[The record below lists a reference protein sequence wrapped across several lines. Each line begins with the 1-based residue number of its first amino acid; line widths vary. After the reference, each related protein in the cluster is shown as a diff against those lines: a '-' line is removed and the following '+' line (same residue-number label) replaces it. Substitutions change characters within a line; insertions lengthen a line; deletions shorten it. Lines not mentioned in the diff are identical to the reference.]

1 MKLIDKLTK
10 YLLIILLA
18 ITVVGNLMMAII
30 NPEAYL
36 MASKLEGSSAKIYLS
51 LNLMIALLFIYAVN
65 RIGRIIWSILLT
77 IFFGFH
83 LINSIITSITFFGN
97 LSISG
102 ISLIGVIISMVEVF
116 RALALR

>member
-1 MKLIDKLTK
+1 MKLIDKLAK

-18 ITVVGNLMMAII
+18 ITVAGDLMTAVI

-36 MASKLEGSSAKIYLS
+36 MISKLEGLSAQIYLS
-51 LNLMIALLFIYAVN
+51 LNLMIALLFMYAAIKVKY
-65 RIGRIIWSILLT
+65 IIWIALLT

-83 LINSIITSITFFGN
+83 LLNSIMTSLVFFGN

-102 ISLIGVIISMVEVF
+102 ISLIGVMVSMTEF
-116 RALALR
+116 LRALALR